1 MIPFKKIVCPTD
13 FSEPSYEG
21 VKAANELAVH
31 FSAELILVNVVSPVP
46 PIAFPGVAQG
56 FDVAQYQKEM
66 LSSSKR
72 SLSDVIK
79 NFISGDVELRTV
91 VIEGPAADQI
101 VTLAD
106 SEKADAIV
114 IATHGLTGWRRF
126 IFGSVAEKVMRLSP
140 CPVITIPA
148 PREGN

>member
-1 MIPFKKIVCPTD
+1 MIPFKKIICPTD

-31 FSAELILVNVVSPVP
+31 FSAELILVNVVAPIP

-56 FDVAQYQKEM
+56 FDIGQYQKEM

-72 SLSDVIK
+72 SLSDVSK
-79 NFISGDVELRTV
+79 NMISGNLQFREV
-91 VIEGPAADQI
+91 VLEGPPADQI
-101 VTLAD
+101 VALAD
-106 SEKADAIV
+106 SEKAGAII

-126 IFGSVAEKVMRLSP
+126 IFGSVSEKVVRLAS

-148 PREGN
+148 PHEDK

>member
-1 MIPFKKIVCPTD
+1 MLPLKKIICPTD
-13 FSEPSYEG
+13 FSDPSYEG

-46 PIAFPGVAQG
+46 PIAIPSVAQG
-56 FDVAQYQKEM
+56 FDVGQYQKE
-66 LSSSKR
+66 LISSSKR
-72 SLSDVIK
+72 SLSDVVK
-79 NFISGDVELRTV
+79 DMISGDLQFRE
-91 VIEGPAADQI
+91 VIVEGPPADQI
-101 VTLAD
+101 IALAE

-126 IFGSVAEKVMRLSP
+126 IFGSVAEKVVRLAS

-148 PREGN
+148 PHEDQ